1 MGEPENTDVR
11 LARIEE
17 RVAQLRTDVNAIRK
31 TTSTI
36 VMLLVGA
43 IVVAIINF
51 VIGGGLAPPP

>member
-1 MGEPENTDVR
+1 MGEPEKTDVR

-17 RVAQLRTDVNAIRK
+17 RVAQLRTDVNVIRK

-43 IVVAIINF
+43 IVVAVINF